1 MALNVNVVKAFNT
14 CTQQQ
19 QQQQQQHSYNATTH
33 LPRSQSSHQSLLEEQ
48 N

>member
-14 CTQQQ
+14 CTQ